1 MLDITIKAST
11 ITRLFFYCHAMS
23 KSQLPV
29 LSDQNTALSI
39 RLSNTLLATTKKI
52 LGGSG
57 LLEMTHAELLT
68 WWHDLTDEWKFLI
81 LQQGLDL
88 KLWGDTY
95 SADEFWFF
103 NERYDYQA
111 EFDWHNEMLIMPF
124 LLQLKQKKQI
134 AFSIESL
141 KANNPLKALCYLTG
155 IKLSIVHIDNPDVFV
170 GLDNLTELS
179 FLQRHQ
185 TINVQFIKKAHYLK
199 KVTLDYGKIDN
210 IDGLSYL
217 INLTSLSLNH
227 NLISDICPLKFLDKL
242 EYLFINNNQLI
253 DITTLAQLPMLS
265 SLDLSYN
272 QITNIETLSQLKNLK
287 TLYLNNNH
295 IYDIFALGELHQLEF
310 LSLENN
316 PISDE
321 DMHWLYNALP
331 NCLIFYNKNS
341 LF

>member
-1 MLDITIKAST
+1 
-11 ITRLFFYCHAMS
+11 MS
-23 KSQLPV
+23 VHLPA

-57 LLEMTHAELLT
+57 LLEMTNAELLT
-68 WWHDLTDEWKFLI
+68 WWHTLADEWKFLI

-88 KLWGDTY
+88 KLWGADY
-95 SADEFWFF
+95 SADDYWFF
-103 NERYDYQA
+103 DECYDYKV
-111 EFDWHNEMLIMPF
+111 EFDWDNDELIAPI
-124 LLQLKQKKQI
+124 LLQLKQKKQLS
-134 AFSIESL
+134 FSLESL

-155 IKLSIVHIDNPDVFV
+155 IKLSIVHIDNPDVFI

-199 KVTLDYGKIDN
+199 KITLDYGKIDN

-217 INLTSLSLNH
+217 TNLTSLSLNH
-227 NLISDICPLKFLDKL
+227 NFISDIEPLKFLDKL
-242 EYLFINNNQLI
+242 EYLFINNNQLANI
-253 DITTLAQLPMLS
+253 ETLMQLPVLN
-265 SLDLSYN
+265 SLDLSFN
-272 QITNIETLSQLKNLK
+272 NIVNIQALSHLKNLK
-287 TLYLNNNH
+287 TLYLNNNRISD
-295 IYDIFALGELHQLEF
+295 IYALGELNQLEF

-316 PISDE
+316 PISDD